1 MIIPVG
7 QDDILSDNDLLGF
20 PGGQIYNLS
29 DNNLK
34 R

>member
-20 PGGQIYNLS
+20 LVDRFTICPTIN
-29 DNNLK
+29 
-34 R
+34 